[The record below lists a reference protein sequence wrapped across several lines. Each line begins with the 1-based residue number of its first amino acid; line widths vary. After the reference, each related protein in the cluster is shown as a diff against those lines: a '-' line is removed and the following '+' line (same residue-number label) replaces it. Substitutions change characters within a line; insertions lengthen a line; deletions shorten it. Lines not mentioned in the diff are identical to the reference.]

1 MSEKN
6 ALYHDIQA
14 VSRLSTELAVPD
26 AAASTRQPSA
36 LERGRREKP
45 DGTIEDYERIEFD

>member
-14 VSRLSTELAVPD
+14 VDRLSKELAVPE
-26 AAASTRQPSA
+26 ATASRQPTA

-45 DGTIEDYERIEFD
+45 DGTIEDYERIEFE

>member
-14 VSRLSTELAVPD
+14 VSRLSTELAVPETGT
-26 AAASTRQPSA
+26 TRQPSA